1 MVSIGLPEKAQALIH
16 HLELEPQYG
25 THTMLYV
32 DDVHNTIYDA
42 LQLNRG
48 LQRTFFHIATP
59 YSFLQRIQSTMTAP
73 RDTSSSSSSP
83 SAGNM
88 MNLMNV
94 LSKWKDGMCTA
105 CFYSTELSLLDE
117 YLLFL
122 NTFIFL
128 SISISPYIGIFFW
141 GCINTVLLLPPTAI
155 YIPPKQSQA
164 LLQGGTFV
172 LRNQQTLYAHYDP
185 STAAHAPISTVL
197 DIAMQESA

>member
-16 HLELEPQYG
+16 HLELEQQYG

-48 LQRTFFHIATP
+48 LQRTFFHMATP
-59 YSFLQRIQSTMTAP
+59 YSFLQRIQSTMTAAAP
-73 RDTSSSSSSP
+73 TRDTSTSSSPP

-94 LSKWKDGMCTA
+94 LSKWKD
-105 CFYSTELSLLDE
+105 
-117 YLLFL
+117 
-122 NTFIFL
+122 
-128 SISISPYIGIFFW
+128 
-141 GCINTVLLLPPTAI
+141 AI

-172 LRNQQTLYAHYDP
+172 LRHQQTLYAHYDP

-197 DIAMQESA
+197 DIAMRQSE